1 MAFFTFDS
9 IINPSTKVTESIM
22 KKLLVLTTMLLIAGQ
37 VFAQDDKAK
46 RPSPPAQAK
55 QTVGGKTI
63 TIDYSQPSVKG
74 RNVWEASGKVAPYG
88 QVWRTGANETTS
100 IEFSND
106 VKLEGKS
113 VPKGKYALF
122 TIPGEKEWTV
132 ILNKT
137 IKWGAFSYK
146 QDEDVLRVTVPAK
159 KAKSFHEKFTIDIS
173 PKGQVAMIWADAE
186 ADFNVK

>member
-1 MAFFTFDS
+1 
-9 IINPSTKVTESIM
+9 M
-22 KKLLVLTTMLLIAGQ
+22 KKLLVLTTMLMIAGLA
-37 VFAQDDKAK
+37 FGQDDKSK

-55 QTVGGKTI
+55 ATVGGKTV
-63 TIDYSQPSVKG
+63 TIDYSRPSVKG
-74 RNVWEASGKVAPYG
+74 RSVWDPAGKVAPYG
-88 QVWRTGANETTS
+88 QVWRTGANETTT
-100 IEFSND
+100 IEFSDD

-122 TIPGEKEWTV
+122 TIPGEKNWTV

-159 KAKSFHEKFTIDIS
+159 KSNDFTEKFTIDVS
-173 PKGQVAMIWADAE
+173 PKGMVSMLWADTKV
-186 ADFNVK
+186 DFNVK

>member
-1 MAFFTFDS
+1 
-9 IINPSTKVTESIM
+9 M
-22 KKLLVLTTMLLIAGQ
+22 KKLLIFTTLLMIAQGT
-37 VFAQDDKAK
+37 FAQEDKAK
-46 RPSPPAQAK
+46 RPSPPAQAR

-74 RNVWEASGKVAPYG
+74 RNVWDPAGKVAPAG

-100 IEFSND
+100 IEFSQN
-106 VKLEGKS
+106 VKLEGKA

-122 TIPGEKEWTV
+122 TIPGEKDWTI

-146 QDEDVLRVTVPAK
+146 PEEDVLRVTVPAR
-159 KAKSFHEKFTIDIS
+159 KAPAFQEKFTIDIT
-173 PKGQVAMIWADAE
+173 PKGVVSLAWADTSVH
-186 ADFNVK
+186 FNVQ

>member
-1 MAFFTFDS
+1 
-9 IINPSTKVTESIM
+9 M
-22 KKLLVLTTMLLIAGQ
+22 KKLLFLTTLLLIGQ
-37 VFAQDDKAK
+37 LTLAQDDKSK

-74 RNVWEASGKVAPYG
+74 RSVWDPAGKVAPMG

-100 IEFSND
+100 IEVSDD
-106 VKLEGKS
+106 VKVEGKPL
-113 VPKGKYALF
+113 PKGKYALF
-122 TIPGEKEWTV
+122 TIPGEKDWTIIV
-132 ILNKT
+132 NKT

-159 KAKSFHEKFTIDIS
+159 KAPGFQEKFNIAIS
-173 PKGQVAMIWADAE
+173 PQGVVSLVWADTKV
-186 ADFNVK
+186 DFTVK

>member
-1 MAFFTFDS
+1 
-9 IINPSTKVTESIM
+9 M
-22 KKLLVLTTMLLIAGQ
+22 KK
-37 VFAQDDKAK
+37 VFALFFSLLAFTAMAQQDKAS

-74 RNVWEASGKVAPYG
+74 RNVWDTNGKIAPYG

-100 IEFSND
+100 IEFSDD

-113 VPKGKYALF
+113 VAKGKYALF
-122 TIPGEKEWTV
+122 TIPGEKEWTI

-159 KAKSFHEKFTIDIS
+159 KAKSFTERFAIDIT
-173 PKGQVAMIWADAE
+173 PKGVVSLAWADAQ
-186 ADFNVK
+186 ANFTVK